1 MKARFTLRGDARVKD
16 FIAFAAKERHTSL
29 SQFMIE
35 AALEKAQQILAEK
48 RHFILDEAQWQ
59 AFTGLLDRP
68 VQEKPA
74 LRKLLYEKSMFE

>member
-1 MKARFTLRGDARVKD
+1 MEVCFTLRGDARVKD
-16 FIAFAAKERHTSL
+16 LIAFAAKERHTSL

-59 AFTGLLDRP
+59 AFTSLLDRS

-74 LRKLLYEKSMFE
+74 LRKLLQEKSVFE

>member
-1 MKARFTLRGDARVKD
+1 MEARFTLRGDARVKD

-59 AFTGLLDRP
+59 AFTDLLDRP

-74 LRKLLYEKSMFE
+74 LRKLLHEKSVFE

>member
-1 MKARFTLRGDARVKD
+1 MEARFTLRGDARVKD

-48 RHFILDEAQWQ
+48 RHFVLNEDQWR
-59 AFTGLLDRP
+59 AFTVLLDRP
-68 VQEKPA
+68 VREKAALRQLLQEK
-74 LRKLLYEKSMFE
+74 SVFE

>member
-1 MKARFTLRGDARVKD
+1 MEARFTLRGDARAKD

-35 AALEKAQQILAEK
+35 AAIEKAQQILAEK
-48 RHFILDEAQWQ
+48 RHFVLDEAQWQ
-59 AFTGLLDRP
+59 AFAALLDRP

-74 LRKLLYEKSMFE
+74 LRKLLQEDGVFG

>member
-1 MKARFTLRGDARVKD
+1 MEARFTLRGDAQVKD
-16 FIAFAAKERHTSL
+16 FIALAAKERHTSL

-48 RHFILDEAQWQ
+48 RHFVLNQEQWQ
-59 AFTGLLDRP
+59 AFTVLLDRP

-74 LRKLLYEKSMFE
+74 LRKLLTEKSVFE